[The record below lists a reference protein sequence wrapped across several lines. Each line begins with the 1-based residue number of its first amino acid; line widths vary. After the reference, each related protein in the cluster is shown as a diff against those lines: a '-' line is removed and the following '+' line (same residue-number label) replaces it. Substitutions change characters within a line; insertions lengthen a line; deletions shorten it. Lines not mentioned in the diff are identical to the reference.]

1 MDPDGTTF
9 DVRVYQTEVYK
20 GATVTTYR
28 VRWKAG
34 TRLFGESFR
43 NAAQAD
49 SYRSS
54 LLTAARRG
62 EPFSLRTGRPQ
73 SWQRDEPQASWFDL
87 ALDYTTAKWPH
98 ASPNHRRS
106 IAEALTDATEV
117 MLANGTGPWSRGQ
130 VRTVLRTWAFSS
142 RMRGQDEPPDD
153 LAPVVDWLRTS
164 TIPATELAKPGT
176 GPAHARALL
185 DRVSQKMDGTAAAAN
200 RKRAVLSNLMQYAV
214 ETGVLPANPLK
225 SIRWN
230 RPRTLR
236 SVDPRTVVSAAQARR
251 LLAAT
256 SQQGELGQ
264 RMVAF
269 FACLYYAA
277 LRPEV
282 AVDLRVTNLVSLPT
296 RGWGEMILTNADPRT
311 GSHWT
316 DDGQPRQR
324 RELKHRALGDVRTV
338 PVHPDLAVMLIAHRD
353 SYPPGPGGRVFTGPR
368 GGIFTDRSYLRVFHA
383 ARAEAFS
390 AAEAASLLARRPYD
404 LRHAA
409 VSTWLNAGVPAAQVA
424 EWAGHSVGVLLRVY
438 AKCVTGQQED
448 AKRRIEAAT
457 RPPAADE

>member
-1 MDPDGTTF
+1 MRLP
-9 DVRVYQTEVYK
+9 RRLARRAPAEV
-20 GATVTTYR
+20 GVVLVA
-28 VRWKAG
+28 
-34 TRLFGESFR
+34 
-43 NAAQAD
+43 AAQ
-49 SYRSS
+49 
-54 LLTAARRG
+54 LG
-62 EPFSLRTGRPQ
+62 
-73 SWQRDEPQASWFDL
+73 
-87 ALDYTTAKWPH
+87 
-98 ASPNHRRS
+98 
-106 IAEALTDATEV
+106 
-117 MLANGTGPWSRGQ
+117 
-130 VRTVLRTWAFSS
+130 
-142 RMRGQDEPPDD
+142 
-153 LAPVVDWLRTS
+153 
-164 TIPATELAKPGT
+164 
-176 GPAHARALL
+176 
-185 DRVSQKMDGTAAAAN
+185 
-200 RKRAVLSNLMQYAV
+200 
-214 ETGVLPANPLK
+214 
-225 SIRWN
+225 
-230 RPRTLR
+230 
-236 SVDPRTVVSAAQARR
+236 
-251 LLAAT
+251 LAAT
-256 SQQGELGQ
+256 GQQGELGQ

-277 LRPEV
+277 LRPEE
-282 AVDLRVTNLVSLPT
+282 AVDLRVTNLVSLPAQ
-296 RGWGEMILTNADPRT
+296 GWGEMILTNADPRT

-383 ARAEAFS
+383 ARAQAFS

-457 RPPAADE
+457 RPPAADG